1 VADYHRADRLTDLHP
16 RGSVGVGDDPIKFGP
31 FDGPA
36 INIES
41 AGASPKGLYGSAPAK
56 VADGAEIDEAN
67 TAGAKGR
74 HLFPGDPTVDDAPVV
89 ERHVVSAIR
98 HNGSIIRDAIDVG
111 AVDDENAARDLV
123 RCPWPNPPIHVD
135 RFGLESCTLRRPPLS
150 PAPLMNTP
158 LPKTGEPKRPIE

>member
-1 VADYHRADRLTDLHP
+1 VDDAFYERRTFAAERLDAMADYHRADRLTDLHP
-16 RGSVGVGDDPIKFGP
+16 HGSVGVGDDPIKFRP

-41 AGASPKGLYGSAPAK
+41 AGASPKGLDGSPHAK

-74 HLFPGDPTVDDAPVV
+74 HLFPGDPPVDDGPVV

-111 AVDDENAARDLV
+111 AVDDEK
-123 RCPWPNPPIHVD
+123 
-135 RFGLESCTLRRPPLS
+135 RRPRSGPLS
-150 PAPLMNTP
+150 LAESAHPRRSLWFGVAAP
-158 LPKTGEPKRPIE
+158 